1 MDKVATGEVLVDGNF
16 TCHVGSDMVSF
27 GEVHGGFRIGH
38 K

>member
-1 MDKVATGEVLVDGNF
+1 MDKVAPGEVLVDGNF
-16 TCHVGSDMVSF
+16 TGHVGSDMVCF